1 MRTANDLA
9 DRIIQ
14 TAQACGYVA
23 APTSAAVIGL
33 LETAIEVLDGRLT
46 DAKMAELK
54 EWNEAFETTQK
65 RVTRGM
71 TFGTNPGMQFPA
83 PNPEP

>member
-1 MRTANDLA
+1 MTADDLA
-9 DRIIQ
+9 DRIIA

-33 LETAIEVLDGRLT
+33 LETAVDVLAGQVS
-46 DAKMAELK
+46 DAKLAELQ
-54 EWNEAFETTQK
+54 EWNTAFETTQK

-71 TFGTNPGMQFPA
+71 TFGTNPAMQFPA
-83 PNPEP
+83 ASPGQ